1 MAKGKARKPKDLVMP
16 KTEYP
21 IGVCYRTDSKRTFR
35 FEYHGSWVKLV
46 PPEEAVA
53 WLTRAIEWM
62 EED

>member
-21 IGVCYRTDSKRTFR
+21 IGVCYRTGSKRTFR

-46 PPEEAVA
+46 PLDVA
-53 WLTRAIEWM
+53 IAWCNSAIAWM
-62 EED
+62 EEK